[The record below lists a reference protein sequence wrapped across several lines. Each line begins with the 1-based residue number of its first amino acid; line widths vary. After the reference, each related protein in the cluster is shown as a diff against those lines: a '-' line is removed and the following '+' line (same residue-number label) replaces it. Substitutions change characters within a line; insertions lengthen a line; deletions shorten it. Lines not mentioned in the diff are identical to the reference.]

1 MQPTRDKAGR
11 PIVVVTG
18 IGVVTSLGAGKTEN
32 WRRLTAGQSGIRAIT
47 RFSTDGLRT
56 KVAGTI
62 DFVPAEPFCAPALA
76 ERLAE
81 IVIEEA
87 IGEAEI
93 GGAKHFPGPL
103 FLAAPPVEIE
113 WLQRRALVT
122 AARADDAVDYDELL
136 RLASSGG
143 FRSYHERLLFGSV
156 AEHLAARF
164 GTEGSINPE
173 SVVRFSLLSALSTH
187 NEPPAQAAKPFAKD
201 RDGFVMAEGAGAL
214 VLESYDAAK
223 ARGAR

>member
-18 IGVVTSLGAGKTEN
+18 MGVVTSLGAGKTEN

-56 KVAGTI
+56 KVAGTV

-103 FLAAPPVEIE
+103 FLAPPPVPIQMPPPTPLAPP
-113 WLQRRALVT
+113 
-122 AARADDAVDYDELL
+122 
-136 RLASSGG
+136 
-143 FRSYHERLLFGSV
+143 
-156 AEHLAARF
+156 
-164 GTEGSINPE
+164 
-173 SVVRFSLLSALSTH
+173 
-187 NEPPAQAAKPFAKD
+187 PA
-201 RDGFVMAEGAGAL
+201 
-214 VLESYDAAK
+214 
-223 ARGAR
+223 